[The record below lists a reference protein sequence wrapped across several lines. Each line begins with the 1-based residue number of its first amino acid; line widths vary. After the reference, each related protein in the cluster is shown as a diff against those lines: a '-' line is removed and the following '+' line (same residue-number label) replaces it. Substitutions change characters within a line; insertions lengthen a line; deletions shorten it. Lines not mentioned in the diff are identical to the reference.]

1 MSDMS
6 NISDAPRT
14 GAGDALTVNVIASP
28 FKFKGLDKEE
38 ELIKEAINRMGS
50 VGDNAEAE
58 YQASLNKLRP
68 LAKKIVPLIAEA
80 YQNLPEKQYI
90 DRWSLVQLLLE
101 LREPSSLS
109 VLDEIVSSP
118 IPPERSKSPVGISTR
133 GEETMIRT
141 TAIEAIAQIAAGG
154 DRDATEMLLK
164 HVKDESFSVK
174 QAAIQAYRSLGRE
187 DTQKVLLK
195 SLPEKDHPLLSIQR
209 KDVWEVLQPQAKEA
223 LKQRDTREMQTCPP
237 EPTMGKRMESR
248 TI

>member
-1 MSDMS
+1 MSDIKE
-6 NISDAPRT
+6 NSDAPQMS
-14 GAGDALTVNVIASP
+14 AGDALTVNLTANP

-50 VGDNAEAE
+50 VGDNAETE
-58 YQASLNKLRP
+58 YQDSLNKLRP
-68 LAKKIVPLIAEA
+68 LTKKIVPLIAEA

-118 IPPERSKSPVGISTR
+118 IPPERSKSPMGISTR

-154 DRDATEMLLK
+154 DRDATEMLLNY
-164 HVKDESFSVK
+164 VKDESFSVK
-174 QAAIQAYRSLGRE
+174 QAAIQACRSVGRE
-187 DTQKVLLK
+187 DTQKALLK
-195 SLPEKDHPLLSIQR
+195 ALPEKEHRLLDIER
-209 KDVWEVLQPQAKEA
+209 RDVWEVPQPQAKEG
-223 LKQRDTREMQTCPP
+223 LKQREMQEMPTCPP
-237 EPTMGKRMESR
+237 EPTIGKRMEFR